1 MKIHIKIDT
10 LKCIG
15 ISMLLFMFLYEITL
29 KGSPSILSS
38 RKVAF
43 AIIICCFLLYNKSLV
58 KNYSISSAYWGIF
71 LITIAVIIH
80 ELILLMV
87 FSIQSEYMI
96 LPRLIYFLLY
106 SVFASFLWG
115 NFYKSTDQL
124 MISFVFVGIIQSFI
138 VYGQLLSGAFRNFL
152 NNYFQQV
159 GNVEFLREQRA
170 TGLGAEAAAL
180 SITLFISLIACSYFI
195 LCYNNY
201 KYIVAYVFILSATL
215 SVARTGFYCGV
226 LLGIYNL
233 FRIIMKKGSFLQVI
247 KTLFYL
253 ALILAVLIF
262 FVGKYGDIE
271 RIQWILNWATKIFS
285 QGSQEDSISRFMNM
299 EVPPLD
305 VSTYWGTGVF
315 RGIGWNGINFQ
326 NDGGYFQNYF
336 AMGLIWSILFYGILF
351 VIILKTIF
359 KIKNIEV
366 KLLMLIFA
374 AVLMVVEIKEP
385 FVLKYVSVFS
395 IMLML
400 NVILK
405 KKEG

>member
-1 MKIHIKIDT
+1 
-10 LKCIG
+10 
-15 ISMLLFMFLYEITL
+15 
-29 KGSPSILSS
+29 
-38 RKVAF
+38 
-43 AIIICCFLLYNKSLV
+43 
-58 KNYSISSAYWGIF
+58 
-71 LITIAVIIH
+71 
-80 ELILLMV
+80 
-87 FSIQSEYMI
+87 
-96 LPRLIYFLLY
+96 
-106 SVFASFLWG
+106 
-115 NFYKSTDQL
+115 

>member
-10 LKCIG
+10 LKSIG
-15 ISMLLFMFLYEITL
+15 MSVLLFMFLYEITL

-38 RKVAF
+38 RKLAL
-43 AIIICCFLLYNKSLV
+43 AIIIFIFLLYKKSLI
-58 KNYSISSAYWGIF
+58 KSIYITSAYRGIS
-71 LITIAVIIH
+71 LITIAVIVH
-80 ELILLMV
+80 ELILIMI
-87 FSIQSEYMI
+87 FSVQSQFII

-106 SVFASFLWG
+106 SVLASYLLAI
-115 NFYKSTDQL
+115 FYNSINQV
-124 MISFVFVGIIQSFI
+124 MISFVISGVVQSFI

-180 SITLFISLIACSYFI
+180 SIILFIALIACSYFI
-195 LCYNNY
+195 LCFNDY

-226 LLGIYNL
+226 LLGIYVL
-233 FRIIMKKGSFLQVI
+233 LRITIKKGSFLQVI

-253 ALILAVLIF
+253 ALIVSVLIF
-262 FVGKYGDIE
+262 FIGKYGDAE

-285 QGSQEDSISRFMNM
+285 QGRQEDSFNRFMNM
-299 EVPPLD
+299 DVPPLD
-305 VSTYWGTGVF
+305 ISTYWGTGVF
-315 RGIGWNGINFQ
+315 RGFGWNGIDFQ
-326 NDGGYFQNYF
+326 NDGGYFQSYF
-336 AMGLIWSILFYGILF
+336 AMGLIWSILFY
-351 VIILKTIF
+351 VIIYFTILKTIL
-359 KIKNIEV
+359 KIKNIEL
-366 KLLMLIFA
+366 KILMLILM
-374 AVLMVVEIKEP
+374 AVLMVIEIKEP

-405 KKEG
+405 KKER